1 MSENTALTLFD
12 DELKNKWR
20 TLYLQGKE
28 IKEINAILEINQGTF
43 DSYYWMNK
51 YGLRDYVLAT
61 KKEYMLQEAER
72 VSKEIL
78 NIKDA
83 KNNAKLL
90 SIIQKESE
98 FLRETQG
105 KDLGYSKRIE
115 TIGFNVNKNEPLD
128 EEQKAKLDKLT
139 KKAGVKV
146 ANYTIVN
153 DTCQEATTT
162 PMPHNDTTT
171 EDSQVDIDK

>member
-1 MSENTALTLFD
+1 MSENTSLS
-12 DELKNKWR
+12 LKDNEARNKIR
-20 TLYLQGKE
+20 TLWLEGKE
-28 IKEINAILEINQGTF
+28 IKEILAILDIPKGTY
-43 DSYYWMNK
+43 DNAYYLNHNAF
-51 YGLRDYVLAT
+51 RDYIQTV

-90 SIIQKESE
+90 SIMQKESE

-128 EEQKAKLDKLT
+128 DEQKERLNKLI
-139 KKAGVKV
+139 KKSGVKV
-146 ANYTIVN
+146 ADYTIVSE
-153 DTCQEATTT
+153 TSQG
-162 PMPHNDTTT
+162 TT
-171 EDSQVDIDK
+171 ESPLDNNTTQNADSQESIDI